1 MPTPKQLVR
10 RVERQIDAN
19 ARLFF
24 AATSETGHY
33 DRVEPAASPGMVR
46 YAADI
51 VAKVFLGDKRNF
63 LEPLIRFARGDVRDH
78 IVSHKNDHGPS

>member
-1 MPTPKQLVR
+1 MPAPKQLVR
-10 RVERQIDAN
+10 RVERQIDAI

-46 YAADI
+46 YAAES
-51 VAKVFLGDKRNF
+51 GS
-63 LEPLIRFARGDVRDH
+63 ELI
-78 IVSHKNDHGPS
+78 IE